1 MLYLIFSFLFGLNL
15 QTVEYSEINNA
26 VIVISDNLVCKDCFA
41 TIAALDTLWKAK
53 YKTILVTSSMLNKN
67 SVQSLK
73 YLFEDRIKFDE
84 IYFDKKAKKMGFSVI
99 KINDYSFDKT
109 PALIIK
115 INNKEKIIKFE
126 EMFKG
131 NNYKEKV
138 KQLIEKAIKELE
150 EK

>member
-1 MLYLIFSFLFGLNL
+1 MLFGINL
-15 QTVEYSEINNA
+15 QTVEYSEINNS
-26 VIVISDNLVCKDCFA
+26 VIVISDNLVCKDCLA
-41 TIAALDTLWKAK
+41 SIAALDTLWKEK
-53 YKTILVTSSMLNKN
+53 YKTILISSAMLNKG
-67 SVQSLK
+67 SVASVK
-73 YLFEDRIKFDE
+73 YYFEDIIKFDE

-99 KINDYSFDKT
+99 KINDYTFDKS

-126 EMFKG
+126 EMFSG

>member
-1 MLYLIFSFLFGLNL
+1 MLYLIISLLFGINL
-15 QTVEYSEINNA
+15 QTVEYSEINNS
-26 VIVISDNLVCKDCFA
+26 VIVISDNLVCKDCLA
-41 TIAALDTLWKAK
+41 TIAALDSLWKAK
-53 YKTILVTSSMLNKN
+53 YKTILVSSAMFNKE
-67 SVQSLK
+67 SVYLIK
-73 YLFEDRIKFDE
+73 NLFEDRIEFDE

-99 KINDYSFDKT
+99 KINDYTFDKT

-126 EMFKG
+126 EMFSG

-138 KQLIEKAIKELE
+138 KQLIEKSIKELE

>member
-1 MLYLIFSFLFGLNL
+1 MFNKESVYLI
-15 QTVEYSEINNA
+15 
-26 VIVISDNLVCKDCFA
+26 
-41 TIAALDTLWKAK
+41 
-53 YKTILVTSSMLNKN
+53 KN
-67 SVQSLK
+67 
-73 YLFEDRIKFDE
+73 LFEDRIEFDE

-99 KINDYSFDKT
+99 KINDYTFDKT

-126 EMFKG
+126 EMFSG

-138 KQLIEKAIKELE
+138 KQLIEKSIKELE